1 MNQREII
8 IKIAIHHEGD
18 WEKIYQTLQNKDY
31 EEILCQDLPKMD
43 YKAVTILDEDYPDYL
58 RETFRPPFVLF
69 YYGDISLLKDPKKNL
84 AVIGSRAITEYGF
97 NVTKEI
103 VEELAKEVNVVS
115 GLARGIDY
123 IAHSSAI
130 NSGGKTIAILGSGI
144 DYCYPPENIDLYNE
158 IKKNHLL
165 ISEYPGMTS
174 PTPDKFPIR
183 NRLIATIADTVLITE
198 AYRRSGTSITASF
211 ALQFNKN
218 ICCVPYPYYRNS
230 FCNHLIGEGAF
241 LVQNANDVLEIMGIK
256 KEEPIFE
263 I

>member
-1 MNQREII
+1 MNQREIL

-18 WEKIYQTLQNKDY
+18 WEKIYQTLQNKEY
-31 EEILCQDLPKMD
+31 EDILSQDLPMMD
-43 YKAVTILDEDYPDYL
+43 YKAITFLDEDYPEYL
-58 RETFRPPFVLF
+58 RNTFRPPFVLF

-84 AVIGSRAITEYGF
+84 AVIGSRVITEYGC
-97 NVTKEI
+97 NITEEI
-103 VEELAKEVNVVS
+103 VDELAKEVNVVS
-115 GLARGIDY
+115 GLAKGIDY
-123 IAHSSAI
+123 IAHMRAI

-144 DYCYPPENIDLYNE
+144 DYCYPAENIDLYNE

-165 ISEYPGMTS
+165 ISEYPGTTS

-183 NRLIATIADTVLITE
+183 NRLIAAVADTILITE
-198 AYRRSGTSITASF
+198 AYSRSGTSITANF

-230 FCNHLIGEGAF
+230 LCNHLISQGAY
-241 LVQNANDVLEIMGIK
+241 LVQNGQDVLEIMGIK
-256 KEEPIFE
+256 KEEPLFE